1 MVEQMEKNMENLS
14 EMTPAT
20 LKDYH
25 SVYPDPEEKDRL
37 CIRIEKG
44 PFSGLGVAFG
54 KFQLSDKENTDGSTK
69 ARYEYEMIGIP
80 PDFEGKEFT
89 DEEGEEFEFMLGQ
102 IYIYILNEELEKQK
116 EESEDGTTRRYDF
129 TKPALQ

>member
-1 MVEQMEKNMENLS
+1 MEKNMENLS

-54 KFQLSDKENTDGSTK
+54 KFQLADKENEDGTTK
-69 ARYEYEMIGIP
+69 VRYEYDMIDIP
-80 PDFEGKEFT
+80 PDMEGKTFS
-89 DEEGEEFEFMLGQ
+89 DDEGEMLEMILGQ
-102 IYIYILNEELEKQK
+102 VYLNILNEELEHQK
-116 EESEDGTTRRYDF
+116 TESEDGTHRKYDF
-129 TKPALQ
+129 TKPVV

>member
-54 KFQLSDKENTDGSTK
+54 KFQLADKENEDGTTK
-69 ARYEYEMIGIP
+69 VRYEYDMIDIQ
-80 PDFEGKEFT
+80 PDMEGKTFS
-89 DEEGEEFEFMLGQ
+89 DHEGEMLEVILGQ
-102 IYIYILNEELEKQK
+102 VYLNILNEELEHQK
-116 EESEDGTTRRYDF
+116 TESEDGTHRKYDF
-129 TKPALQ
+129 TKPVV

>member
-1 MVEQMEKNMENLS
+1 
-14 EMTPAT
+14 
-20 LKDYH
+20 
-25 SVYPDPEEKDRL
+25 
-37 CIRIEKG
+37 
-44 PFSGLGVAFG
+44 
-54 KFQLSDKENTDGSTK
+54 
-69 ARYEYEMIGIP
+69 MIGIP
-80 PDFEGKEFT
+80 QDFVGKEFT